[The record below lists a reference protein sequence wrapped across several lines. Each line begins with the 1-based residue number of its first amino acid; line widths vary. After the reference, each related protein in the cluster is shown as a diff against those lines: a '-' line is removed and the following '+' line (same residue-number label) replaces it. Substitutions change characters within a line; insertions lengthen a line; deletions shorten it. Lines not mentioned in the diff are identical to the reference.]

1 MPLISVSDE
10 LLKKSFTSVENKFI
24 TKYLPVLEP
33 NAVKVYLFALYAY
46 QNGLNSLTLDD
57 IAARLTFTSEQT
69 ESYFEYLEELEL
81 AAIISRSPFSV
92 KILDADNVYGAPKKI
107 NPEKYADFAKGAQS
121 VITGRM
127 ISTNEY
133 REYYRLLED
142 YGFEQNALLMI
153 MNYCVGLKGDNINMR
168 YIKTVAKSFAAEGA
182 ITARKVDE
190 KLADYDSVSLSLGV
204 LFEKLHISGKPDLDD
219 KKYYKQWTENLGFD
233 DEAIKAA
240 AKCFKVKS
248 MDKLNDAVNELYRNH
263 KLDVKEIQDYCK
275 NRTDAINAAYDIA
288 KKLGVF
294 IQQPLTYVEK
304 YVGVWRDYG
313 YDFESLNL
321 IADYCFGQDKK
332 SFDAMNETILEFYNA
347 GVINGSSL
355 EKHIE
360 ALNEKDKFI
369 HKLLKTCGLTRR
381 IIENDRETVSRWRDW
396 NFSDEML
403 LCAAEAANGKA
414 NPVAYM
420 NTVLSA
426 WKSENVFSPDKISKP
441 AGKNK
446 YLPSDSRV
454 ERAEIERHYYDLKHS
469 AEDAAEKALIKAKA
483 DAVYGEIYDKI
494 NTLTIQLAFA
504 EVKDANQAAK
514 LSATLKELELQGD
527 KRLKELGMDKSQF
540 IPEYHCKKCNDTGY
554 DKDGKPCECMK
565 QFIKTLQ

>member
-24 TKYLPVLEP
+24 TKYLPV
-33 NAVKVYLFALYAY
+33 
-46 QNGLNSLTLDD
+46 
-57 IAARLTFTSEQT
+57 
-69 ESYFEYLEELEL
+69 FEYLEELEL
-81 AAIISRSPFSV
+81 ASIISRSPFSV

-133 REYYRLLED
+133 REYFRLLED

-190 KLADYDSVSLSLGV
+190 KLAD
-204 LFEKLHISGKPDLDD
+204 LDD

-233 DEAIKAA
+233 DEAIKTA

-248 MDKLNDAVNELYRNH
+248 MEKLNDVVNELYRNH

-355 EKHIE
+355 QKHIA
-360 ALNEKDKFI
+360 ALTEKDKFI

-381 IIENDRETVSRWRDW
+381 II
-396 NFSDEML
+396 
-403 LCAAEAANGKA
+403 
-414 NPVAYM
+414 
-420 NTVLSA
+420 
-426 WKSENVFSPDKISKP
+426 
-441 AGKNK
+441 
-446 YLPSDSRV
+446 
-454 ERAEIERHYYDLKHS
+454 
-469 AEDAAEKALIKAKA
+469 
-483 DAVYGEIYDKI
+483 
-494 NTLTIQLAFA
+494 
-504 EVKDANQAAK
+504 
-514 LSATLKELELQGD
+514 
-527 KRLKELGMDKSQF
+527 
-540 IPEYHCKKCNDTGY
+540 
-554 DKDGKPCECMK
+554 
-565 QFIKTLQ
+565 